1 MCRAALPTGSPRR
14 EKVSAGTFQ
23 PPPLWGPCHRSGS
36 GSWSLLPPR
45 PLPRLRR
52 RSFCHRD
59 SVPSAK
65 DTEPT
70 GLVNEQQISCHRE

>member
-1 MCRAALPTGSPRR
+1 MPGCPPHWLPTAR
-14 EKVSAGTFQ
+14 EGVCGDIPAASAVGAMPQVGVRELEPAAT
-23 PPPLWGPCHRSGS
+23 P
-36 GSWSLLPPR
+36 

-65 DTEPT
+65 DTEPM